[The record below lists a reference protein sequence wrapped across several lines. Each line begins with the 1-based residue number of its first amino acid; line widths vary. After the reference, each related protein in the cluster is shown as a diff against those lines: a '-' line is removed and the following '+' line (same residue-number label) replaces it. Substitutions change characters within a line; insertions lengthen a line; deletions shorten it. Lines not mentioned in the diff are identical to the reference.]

1 MTDFVWNLLS
11 FIVALGILVAVHEW
25 GHFYVARKCGVKV
38 LRFSIGFGK
47 PIYQK
52 ISASGMEFVIAAIP
66 LGGYVRMLD
75 GRVDDVKPEEKH
87 LSFDQQK
94 VWKRFAI
101 VAAGPGVN
109 FVFAAFVLMIMLM
122 IGTQYA
128 KPIVGDIA
136 PGSHFSQTDIDVG
149 DQIVRV
155 GNNNTMDWQAVNLE
169 LMSYIGRESIPIS
182 VQTPTGRIKDSILQT
197 SDWKFDP
204 DQESIFSSLG
214 LSPFSPA
221 PTTTLYAIAPN
232 SAASKAGIQAGDKI
246 VKLDGTFVDD
256 WSQIVAYIENRPYQ
270 SVVIEVLRDSNRMT
284 LSATIDAR
292 ESQGQEK
299 GFLGVIPQTT
309 EWPENYIDNN
319 RVGPID
325 AFVQGWQR
333 TWRLMTVSVE
343 MLGKF
348 ITGDVSVKNLSGPI
362 SIAQGAGLSA
372 SYGIVAFLGFLALIS
387 VNLGIVN
394 LLPLPMLDGGHLMY
408 FCIEWITGK
417 PVSEAVQE
425 VGFRIG
431 GVLLFM
437 LMATAIFNDILR
449 IT

>member
-1 MTDFVWNLLS
+1 
-11 FIVALGILVAVHEW
+11 
-25 GHFYVARKCGVKV
+25 
-38 LRFSIGFGK
+38 
-47 PIYQK
+47 
-52 ISASGMEFVIAAIP
+52 
-66 LGGYVRMLD
+66 
-75 GRVDDVKPEEKH
+75 
-87 LSFDQQK
+87 
-94 VWKRFAI
+94 
-101 VAAGPGVN
+101 
-109 FVFAAFVLMIMLM
+109 MLM

-128 KPIVGDIA
+128 KPIVGQIEE
-136 PGSHFSQTDIDVG
+136 GSYFSQTNIETG
-149 DQIVRV
+149 DQIVKI
-155 GNNNTMDWQAVNLE
+155 GNNKTMDWQAVNLE
-169 LMSYIGRESIPIS
+169 LMSYIGKSSIPVSI
-182 VQTPTGRIKDSILQT
+182 QTPTGRIEEHTLQT
-197 SDWKFDP
+197 SNWKFDP
-204 DQESIFSSLG
+204 DQQSIFESLG
-214 LSPFSPA
+214 LSPYSPE
-221 PTTTLYAIAPN
+221 PTTTLYAIAPD
-232 SAASKAGIQAGDKI
+232 SAASRAGMQAGDKI
-246 VKLDGTFVDD
+246 VKLDGTFIDD
-256 WSQIVAYIENRPYQ
+256 WSQIVDYVENRPYQ
-270 SVVIEVLRDSNRMT
+270 SVTIEVLRDSNRVT

-292 ESQGQEK
+292 EIQGQEK
-299 GFLGVIPQTT
+299 GFLGVVPQTQA
-309 EWPENYIDNN
+309 WPENYIDNN

-325 AFVQGWQR
+325 AFIQGWQR